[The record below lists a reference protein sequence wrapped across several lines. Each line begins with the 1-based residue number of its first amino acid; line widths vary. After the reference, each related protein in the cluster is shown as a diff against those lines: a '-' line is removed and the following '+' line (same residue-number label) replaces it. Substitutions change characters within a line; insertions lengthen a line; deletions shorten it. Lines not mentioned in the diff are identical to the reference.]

1 MQKKQLLIIIPA
13 RCQSKSLKNK
23 NIRKLGKHPLV
34 SYSIE
39 AAKKINEKEKII
51 HLSTDS
57 KKYFDISKK
66 YYDFNYDLRPKNLS
80 KDHSM
85 DIDFLNYTLN
95 FYFKKN
101 FLFKYCIILR
111 PTNPLRK
118 ISTLNNSYK
127 LFRKYNFDSLKTIF
141 KTKKT
146 PYKMWFKRGRLIESV
161 IKNKKIEKFN
171 FPRQKLKEAYNQTG
185 TIEILKINFKNKL
198 KNFSGKKIMGLEIS
212 EAESVDIDNITD
224 LKISMKK
231 LKNNNFIMPKFYKK
245 PYNNKI
251 FRKIPAELSQC
262 S

>member
-1 MQKKQLLIIIPA
+1 MPTSVPGEEIVILEIGCGLNPH
-13 RCQSKSLKNK
+13 SLRMKNGK
-23 NIRKLGKHPLV
+23 MMSGEWKMPVFDNNIGTVR
-34 SYSIE
+34 
-39 AAKKINEKEKII
+39 INPNDVRNEEKTI

-127 LFRKYNFDSLKTIF
+127 LFRKSI
-141 KTKKT
+141 
-146 PYKMWFKRGRLIESV
+146 
-161 IKNKKIEKFN
+161 
-171 FPRQKLKEAYNQTG
+171 
-185 TIEILKINFKNKL
+185 
-198 KNFSGKKIMGLEIS
+198 
-212 EAESVDIDNITD
+212 
-224 LKISMKK
+224 
-231 LKNNNFIMPKFYKK
+231 
-245 PYNNKI
+245 
-251 FRKIPAELSQC
+251 
-262 S
+262 